1 MQAGRLDQR
10 VTIERKSVARATN
23 GEEVVV
29 WSVLDTV
36 SASVKQL
43 RGKEFF
49 AAAQLQGSV
58 DHQVQIR
65 YRSDITRDMRLMWNT
80 QPLDIVGIAELGR
93 REALEIMCIAGVR
106 NG

>member
-1 MQAGRLDQR
+1 MQAGRLTER
-10 VTIERKSVARATN
+10 VSIERKSSTRAAN
-23 GEEVVV
+23 GEEVVT
-29 WSVLDTV
+29 WTVLDTV

-49 AAAQLQGSV
+49 AAAQMQGSV

-65 YRSDITRDMRLMWNT
+65 YRTDITRDMRLMWGA
-80 QPLDIVGIAELGR
+80 QPLDIVGIAELGH
-93 REALEIMCIAGVR
+93 REGLEIMCIAGVR

>member
-10 VTIERKSVARATN
+10 ITIQTKSTTRAVN

-29 WSVLDTV
+29 WVVLDT
-36 SASVKQL
+36 AWAEVKQL

-49 AAAQLQGSV
+49 AAAQMQAAV
-58 DHQVQIR
+58 DHQVR
-65 YRSDITRDMRLMWNT
+65 MHYRSDITRDMRLMWRE
-80 QPLDIVGIAELGR
+80 QPLDIVGIAELGHR
-93 REALEIMCIAGVR
+93 AGLEIMCVAGVR